1 MFKFKVQQAGF
12 WRCDLIV
19 ITVALLVLFGAF
31 LGARPLTVPDEGR
44 YAEIPREMLVS
55 GDFVTPHINGIKYF
69 EKPPF
74 FYWVQSGSLRVF
86 GLNEWVVRIPN
97 ALFALLGVLLTYA
110 GARQLYGRRTGLISA
125 GVLATFSIYTAMS
138 QMVTLDMT
146 MATLLSG
153 TLFSFILGNLVPPG
167 SRRSTFM
174 YAMYTFAALATLTK
188 GLIGIILPGI
198 IIFTWLLLTH
208 RWRDLKT
215 YCLPTGSLL
224 FLLITLPWHIAVAI
238 QNPEFFQFY
247 IIDQQF
253 LRYLTDST
261 GRNQPFWFLP
271 LSLFGGMFPWLGFLI
286 PALPHSWPRWWRTPV
301 AEQPTLFLL
310 LWAGVITLFFWP
322 SNSFLTPYVLP
333 ILPPL
338 AIIIGRYL
346 DWAIDHPRHWG
357 VRFGVMVFCLGGLIL
372 VAVGVMRFGIAMP
385 LMNLSLC
392 LLGIAIFVSFWL
404 IWRYTLTQTL
414 VGLIIVMSL
423 FLISLKLS
431 YPLTDKRSIKD
442 LAIAL
447 KPMLKN
453 EGGVYSYLEY
463 YQDLPFYLNQNV
475 VIVHF
480 YGELKHGI
488 AHTDLSGKW
497 VRGDAFWENWRQTKR
512 QYMIMSLGNFEL
524 AKLEHPGVKL
534 VEIAHTERNVLVTN
548 LGGKE

>member
-1 MFKFKVQQAGF
+1 MSELKVQQAGF
-12 WRCDLIV
+12 WRRDLIG
-19 ITVALLVLFGAF
+19 IALALLLLFGAF
-31 LGARPLTVPDEGR
+31 LGTRPLTVPDEGR

-86 GLNEWVVRIPN
+86 GLNEWAVRAPN
-97 ALFALLGVLLTYA
+97 ALFGLLGVVLVYA
-110 GARQLYGRRTGLISA
+110 GARNLYGRRVGLMSA
-125 GVLATFSIYTAMS
+125 GVLATCSIYTAMS

-153 TLFSFILGNLVPPG
+153 TLFCFILGNVIPPG
-167 SRRSTFM
+167 SRRSAFM
-174 YAMYTFAALATLTK
+174 YAMYTFAGLATLTK

-198 IIFTWLLLTH
+198 IIFSWLLLTQ

-215 YCLPTGSLL
+215 YCLPKGSLL

-247 IIDQQF
+247 FIDQQF

-261 GRNQPFWFLP
+261 GRNQPLWFLP

-286 PALPHSWPRWWRTPV
+286 PAVPYSWPRWRRTPE
-301 AEQPTLFLL
+301 AEQPALFLL
-310 LWAGVITLFFWP
+310 LWAGVITVFFWP

-346 DWAIDHPRHWG
+346 DWAIDHAPHWG
-357 VRFGVMVFCLGGLIL
+357 VRFGVIIFCLCGL
-372 VAVGVMRFGIAMP
+372 VFGTVGLMRFGVALP
-385 LMNLSLC
+385 LMNFSFA
-392 LLGIAIFVSFWL
+392 LLAVAIFVIFWL
-404 IWRYTLTQTL
+404 FLRKSL
-414 VGLIIVMSL
+414 VHTVVGIMMVMSL
-423 FLISLKLS
+423 FLTSLKLS
-431 YPLTDKRSIKD
+431 YPLTDKRSVKG
-442 LAIAL
+442 LAMIL
-447 KPMLKN
+447 KPLIKN
-453 EGGVYSYLEY
+453 GDEVNSYMEY
-463 YQDLPFYLNQNV
+463 YQDLPFYINQNV

-488 AHTDLSGKW
+488 AYTDLKGKW
-497 VRGDAFWENWRQTKR
+497 LQNSAFWERWRHANR
-512 QYMIMSLGNFEL
+512 QYMIIGLKSFDE
-524 AKLEHPGVKL
+524 AKLEHPEVKL
-534 VEIAHTERNVLVTN
+534 VEIARTERNVLVTN
-548 LGGKE
+548 VGKSE